1 VRKFSHACTKKIN
14 KTKMKTGL
22 ILGKAVEAMLK
33 KGQGAYN
40 LHNFYK
46 IFTLFLQNYTSR
58 PL

>member
-1 VRKFSHACTKKIN
+1 
-14 KTKMKTGL
+14 MKTGL